1 MLIKCTGLAISQG
14 GSARS
19 GFEDAC
25 ASSFGAANSGGTIT
39 PLALSMTDCILSGR
53 GFGWSTGKD
62 YSNSVSIVDRV
73 HLHAGWIGR
82 CGDMI

>member
-25 ASSFGAANSGGTIT
+25 ASSFGAANSGGT
-39 PLALSMTDCILSGR
+39 
-53 GFGWSTGKD
+53 D
-62 YSNSVSIVDRV
+62 YAPGAFDDRLHPERQGLRVV
-73 HLHAGWIGR
+73 HWQGLFQFSEY
-82 CGDMI
+82 C